1 MNDIITCETTPM
13 PHQQMLAELYALKL
27 VHAYFN
33 EQGTCKT
40 WLGINDFTISYLKG
54 ETDTLVV
61 IGPSGVERNW
71 HLKEIPLH
79 MKRSVQERAHI
90 FVWNTK
96 TAGSQREARRRK
108 AAEAHVGGPLIV
120 LMSYSAACTVKGK
133 AWLKEKILKKRKCFY
148 LLDESQFIKNPGS
161 KRTMALVA
169 SGAYADRK
177 RIMTGTPM
185 GANGPMDLYAQIM
198 FLDDTFWKRHGIK
211 DYQIFKAF
219 FADWLPM
226 DGWMKI
232 LRFKNMELLSEWL
245 KEISCR
251 VLKSEVLKDLPERMY
266 TRQYLEMPAEHR
278 RVYEALRDK
287 LRAQLQSG
295 DMVEVRNPLTLRSK
309 FMQVCCGYIAV
320 DKGEPFELID
330 GSLPRMDSAVEWLEA
345 GNSQA
350 IVWTRFRMDVDQF
363 EKRLG
368 DRMARYDGK
377 LSPEAR
383 GRELEAFQKGDK
395 QYFVANPQV
404 GGTGL
409 TINEADR
416 ALVYAMRDDPIEL
429 KQALDRNH
437 RPGQKNAVN
446 YCFMVA
452 QDTVDERIIDRHV
465 KNNEISCE
473 VLGDK
478 ILEWI

>member
-1 MNDIITCETTPM
+1 MNDIITCETEPL
-13 PHQQMLAELYALKL
+13 PHQQMLAELFALKRIW
-27 VHAYFN
+27 AYFN

-40 WLGINDFTISYLKG
+40 WLAINDFTISYLKG
-54 ETDTLVV
+54 ETQALVV

-71 HLKEIPLH
+71 HVKEIPVH
-79 MKRSVQERAHI
+79 MKRTVSDRAHI

-96 TAGSQREARRRK
+96 TAGTQREARRRK
-108 AAEAHVGGPLIV
+108 AALAHTGGPLIV
-120 LMSYSAACTVKGK
+120 LMSYSAACTVAGK
-133 AWLKEKILKKRKCFY
+133 KFLKEDVLKKRKCFY
-148 LLDESQFIKNPGS
+148 VLDESQFIKNPGS
-161 KRTMALVA
+161 KRTMAIVA
-169 SGAYADRK
+169 SGAYADHK

-185 GANGPMDLYAQIM
+185 GANGPLDVYAQIK
-198 FLDDTFWKRHGIK
+198 FLDDDFWKRHGIK
-211 DYQIFKAF
+211 DYQVFKAF

-226 DGWMKI
+226 DGWSKL
-232 LRFKNMELLSEWL
+232 LRFKNMALLHEWL

-251 VLKSEVLKDLPERMY
+251 VLKNEVLKDLPERMY
-266 TRQYLEMPAEHR
+266 TRQYLELPKEHR
-278 RVYEALRDK
+278 RVYDQLRNE
-287 LRAQLQSG
+287 LRAKLQSG
-295 DMVEVRNPLTLRSK
+295 VQVEVINTLTLRSK
-309 FMQVCCGYIAV
+309 FMQICCGYLCTET
-320 DKGEPFELID
+320 GQPFELID
-330 GSLPRMDSAVEWLEA
+330 GNLPRMDSAIEWLEA

-350 IVWTRFRMDVDQF
+350 IVWTRFRMDVDLF
-363 EKRLG
+363 ADRLG
-368 DRMARYDGK
+368 SKMARYDGK
-377 LSPEAR
+377 LSPADR
-383 GRELEAFQKGDK
+383 ALELEAFQKGDK

-437 RPGQKNAVN
+437 RPGQRNAVN
-446 YCFMVA
+446 YGFMVT
-452 QDTVDERIIDRHV
+452 QDTVEEKIIDTHV